1 MVNIQ
6 QQKFYALK
14 SLTIDQAGLG
24 QDANTGVCH
33 VYSVQ
38 WTPMCTVSDTCQL
51 RMNLALV
58 QS

>member
-14 SLTIDQAGLG
+14 SLTSDQAG
-24 QDANTGVCH
+24 QDANTGVCG

-38 WTPMCTVSDTCQL
+38 WTLVCTVSDTCQL
-51 RMNLALV
+51 RMNLAQV